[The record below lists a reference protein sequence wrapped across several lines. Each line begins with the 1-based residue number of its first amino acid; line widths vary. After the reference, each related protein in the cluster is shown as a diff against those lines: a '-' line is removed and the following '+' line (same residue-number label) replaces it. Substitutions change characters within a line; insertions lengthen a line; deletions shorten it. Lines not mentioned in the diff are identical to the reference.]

1 MHNKLPIIF
10 INGVLG
16 EQVSVLDRGFSYGD
30 GVFETC
36 RMIDGEIPLWNRH
49 RDRLIESCKRLMISV
64 SVELVN
70 DYLHQI
76 TAHATPKDIANA
88 VVKIIVT
95 RGQGGRGYRVPAEIN
110 PTICIS
116 IFPAAQV
123 QTSYSDKGI
132 AVKIC
137 RQRLGCNRSLAGLK
151 HLNRL
156 EHILARAEWSDDNIA
171 EGLLF
176 DCNENLIE
184 ATASNIFLVKQ
195 GCLLTPDLSEAGVA
209 GVMRGF
215 ILEALSVS
223 QKIPVEI
230 KKTSIRDLY
239 LADEIFLCNSVS
251 GIWPVVKILGS
262 QDHALNIGPLTKIMR
277 KALDDTLGKAKR
289 NGAQQ
294 KE

>member
-1 MHNKLPIIF
+1 MHNRFPIIS

-16 EQVSVLDRGFSYGD
+16 EQVSVLDRGFGYGD

-49 RDRLIESCKRLMISV
+49 CDRLVESCKKLMIPV
-64 SVELVN
+64 SVELVK

-76 TAHATPKDIANA
+76 IAHAIPQDIAN
-88 VVKIIVT
+88 VVIKIIVT
-95 RGQGGRGYRVPAEIN
+95 RGQGGRGYRVPAEIS

-116 IFPAAQV
+116 IFPAAEFP
-123 QTSYSDKGI
+123 TSYSDKGI
-132 AVKIC
+132 EVKIC
-137 RQRLGCNRSLAGLK
+137 RQRLGCNTSLAGLK

-156 EHILARAEWSDDNIA
+156 EHILARAEWSDENIA

-176 DCNENLIE
+176 DYNENLIE
-184 ATASNIFLVKQ
+184 ATASNIFLVKN

-230 KKTSIRDLY
+230 EKVSIRDLY
-239 LADEIFLCNSVS
+239 SADEIFLCNSVV
-251 GIWPVVKILGS
+251 GIWPVVKILDSPDRIFNVGS
-262 QDHALNIGPLTKIMR
+262 VTIALQKLLADK
-277 KALDDTLGKAKR
+277 LGYS
-289 NGAQQ
+289 
-294 KE
+294 